1 MGIETFPEIEN
12 FQKLPRQV
20 IVKGGT
26 SSFDEKEGAQ
36 LRGIVINN
44 AGHAIKD
51 VRVHM
56 VIFDA
61 HKIPVLSTSTG
72 IEPDTLPQG
81 GIGNFIFQL
90 KEHDQKISD
99 YHLFTS
105 WKFDD
110 HA

>member
-1 MGIETFPEIEN
+1 MGIEAFPEIEN

-26 SSFDEKEGAQ
+26 SSFDQKDGAQ

-44 AGHAIKD
+44 AGHDIKE

-56 VIFDA
+56 VIFNS
-61 HKIPVLSTSTG
+61 HKIPILSTSTH
-72 IEPDTLPQG
+72 IEPETLAQG

-90 KEHDQKISD
+90 KDHRQEIED